1 MQEFYKNLKAINS
14 LEEITNKTLYEAL
27 PLSWYVFLCD
37 IKDSTSLINQG
48 KYKEINMIAALSI
61 IGVLNINKQLELPFV
76 FGGDGSY
83 IFVPSLIVEETKEVF
98 LQTKIKAKEAYEIDL
113 RVGYISI
120 EELYKQNQNLL
131 ITKMKIS
138 QGYFQA
144 IITGGALEYLDN
156 LLKED
161 KLAIPLKNSF
171 NYIADFSGLECRWEN
186 IPSPKDRVLTLLI
199 KSFKD
204 EQNTYKRVLKSIEY
218 LVGSKEQRTPIKK
231 ENIKLSFNP
240 KILKKEAL
248 IFSKNSFQELLKIL
262 KYLFFNFLG
271 KYLMQNG
278 NKQWKEYKQR
288 VVSSI
293 DTEKFDDI
301 LRMVISLNN
310 KEYKALLNYLEQEY
324 QNKKIIYGTFS
335 SDSSLMTCL
344 IFERHGKHIHFVDG
358 DKGGYSM
365 AAKEFK
371 QRQAKSLLWK

>member
-1 MQEFYKNLKAINS
+1 MQEFYKNLNAINS
-14 LEEITNKTLYEAL
+14 LEEITNEALYEKL

-37 IKDSTSLINQG
+37 IKDSTSLITKG

-61 IGVLNINKQLELPFV
+61 IGVLNINKHLELPFV

-83 IFVPSLIVEETKEVF
+83 IFVPSLIFEETKEVF
-98 LQTKIKAKEAYEIDL
+98 LQIKIKAKEAYEIDL
-113 RVGYISI
+113 RVGCISV
-120 EELYKQNQNLL
+120 EELYKQNQKLL

-144 IITGGALEYLDN
+144 MITGGALEYLDR
-156 LLKED
+156 LLKEN
-161 KLAIPLKNSF
+161 KLDIASKQTF
-171 NYIADFSGLECRWEN
+171 EYIADFSGLECRWEN

-204 EQNTYKRVLKSIEY
+204 EQNTYKRVLKSIDY

-231 ENIKLSFNP
+231 ENIMLSFNP
-240 KILKKEAL
+240 KVLKKEAL
-248 IFSKNSFQELLKIL
+248 LFSKNYLQQLLKIL
-262 KYLFFNFLG
+262 KYMFFNFLG

-278 NKQWKEYKQR
+278 NKQWKEYKAR
-288 VVSSI
+288 VANSV
-293 DTEKFDDI
+293 DTEKFDDV
-301 LRMVISLNN
+301 LRMIISLDN
-310 KEYKALLNYLEQEY
+310 KNYQALLDYLEQEY
-324 QNKKIIYGTFS
+324 KNKTIVYGTFS

-371 QRQAKSLLWK
+371 QRQAKSLSWK